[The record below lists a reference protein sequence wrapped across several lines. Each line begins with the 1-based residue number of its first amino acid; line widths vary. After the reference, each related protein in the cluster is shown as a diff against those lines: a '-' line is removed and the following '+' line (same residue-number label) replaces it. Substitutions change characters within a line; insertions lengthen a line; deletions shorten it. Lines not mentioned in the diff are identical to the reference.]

1 LAVEFHVA
9 EFVDAEQVDASV
21 AGDGLVE
28 LFFVGGFD
36 ELVDE
41 FGGEDVADPV
51 AGDRG
56 GGAEGD
62 EQV

>member
-1 LAVEFHVA
+1 LPVEFHVA

-28 LFFVGGFD
+28 LFLVGGFD
-36 ELVDE
+36 EFVDE
-41 FGGEDVADPV
+41 FRGQDVADPEP
-51 AGDRG
+51 GDRG
-56 GGAEGD
+56 GSTEGD